1 MRIFK
6 VISSLIA
13 IFMLYGCAHRPA
25 SDLSASQ
32 QEDITPSPPS
42 ATHEIKYVEPTI
54 ITYSPTAD
62 TSPTRLFIPTDTNTT
77 STPAATISK
86 KPSLSP
92 TLGKVIPTS
101 TFSLSTLPPHATET
115 RQPNIRDS
123 PIQIFEPGERSKVT
137 PPIQIE
143 AQLSSNTGRLV
154 RIELRGAGG
163 RLLARQVKIPTI
175 IPWSSANISVK
186 LFYEIRTP
194 VEAGRLTISV
204 EDQHGRTMD
213 LNSVN
218 ILLLPTG
225 AAELLPSSALKQV
238 IIIQDPAP
246 GKVIKDG
253 TVLVSGLAHTDLRHP
268 LKVELISED
277 GKILG
282 QRLATNPQSTSELY
296 GEFTAEVPY
305 SVTGPTPAR
314 LIIFEDEENRDEITH
329 LSSVEIVLKP

>member
-1 MRIFK
+1 
-6 VISSLIA
+6 
-13 IFMLYGCAHRPA
+13 
-25 SDLSASQ
+25 
-32 QEDITPSPPS
+32 
-42 ATHEIKYVEPTI
+42 
-54 ITYSPTAD
+54 
-62 TSPTRLFIPTDTNTT
+62 
-77 STPAATISK
+77 
-86 KPSLSP
+86 
-92 TLGKVIPTS
+92 
-101 TFSLSTLPPHATET
+101 
-115 RQPNIRDS
+115 
-123 PIQIFEPGERSKVT
+123 
-137 PPIQIE
+137 
-143 AQLSSNTGRLV
+143 LV

-163 RLLARQVKIPTI
+163 RLLARQVKIPAI

-194 VEAGRLTISV
+194 AEAGRLTISV
-204 EDQHGRTMD
+204 EDQHGLTMD

-253 TVLVSGLAHTDLRHP
+253 TVLVSGLARTDLRHP

-282 QRLATNPQSTSELY
+282 QRLATNPQSTSEVY
-296 GEFTAEVPY
+296 GVFTAEVPY
-305 SVTGPTPAR
+305 LVPGPTPAR